1 MSRFQRTFQMGFC
14 GDFVEIYKRVPRPK
28 DEGEFFLAFRKKRG
42 RKVLPLFCG
51 ITAGGEKVM
60 AESFRKLRFD
70 PTKLCLLI
78 GRKLGEK
85 SAQYVPLAIQ

>member
-14 GDFVEIYKRVPRPK
+14 GDFIEIYKRVPRPK
-28 DEGEFFLAFRKKRG
+28 DEGEFFLAFREKRG

-60 AESFRKLRFD
+60 AESFKKLRFD
-70 PTKLCLLI
+70 PTELCVLI
-78 GRKLGEK
+78 GRKLREK
-85 SAQYVPLAIQ
+85 PDSFL